1 MSTTI
6 TGMTDGSEWDD
17 GELGDDD
24 EDDEELD
31 EWEGGVGGTGSA
43 SVGNGT
49 KLNGRK
55 KKDEPMSPVAVVREC
70 NVMPLPCCLFLEL
83 VWTAV

>member
-24 EDDEELD
+24 EDDEDLE
-31 EWEGGVGGTGSA
+31 EWEGGVRGAGTA
-43 SVGNGT
+43 SVAGGGA
-49 KLNGRK
+49 KANGRK

-70 NVMPLPCCLFLEL
+70 KVTPSPFVSLKIC
-83 VWTAV
+83 VGRR